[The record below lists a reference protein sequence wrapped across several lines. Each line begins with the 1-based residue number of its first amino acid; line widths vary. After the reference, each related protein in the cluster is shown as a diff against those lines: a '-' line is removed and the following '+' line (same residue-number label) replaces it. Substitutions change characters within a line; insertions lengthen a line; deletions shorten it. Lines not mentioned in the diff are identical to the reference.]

1 MIETEL
7 YRAGMEPMLGF
18 FHQPAYGRPS
28 LMLDLLEEFRPLV
41 NTLVLRLIN
50 RRQLGPGDFQ
60 RRGSQSVEELLA
72 ESAPAPDPPDAHA
85 RAGAG
90 EQDSES
96 PDADIS
102 AVPPWEDSCAA
113 SEVPAPRPP
122 PGDVSLPEAP
132 QAGPQSQDG
141 GEVVGVFLS
150 DLGRKIFLSEVLRR
164 LRERLYYPPRDAS
177 LELREVV
184 RQQVFHMARVVQGKD
199 LEYVPFTTE

>member
-1 MIETEL
+1 M
-7 YRAGMEPMLGF
+7 
-18 FHQPAYGRPS
+18 
-28 LMLDLLEEFRPLV
+28 
-41 NTLVLRLIN
+41 
-50 RRQLGPGDFQ
+50 
-60 RRGSQSVEELLA
+60 A

-113 SEVPAPRPP
+113 SEVPATRPP

-184 RQQVFHMARVVQGKD
+184 RQRVSTWPALCKARTWNTCLSRRND
-199 LEYVPFTTE
+199 SSDTEWPPAFILHPWSFTREVPFVPGRLL